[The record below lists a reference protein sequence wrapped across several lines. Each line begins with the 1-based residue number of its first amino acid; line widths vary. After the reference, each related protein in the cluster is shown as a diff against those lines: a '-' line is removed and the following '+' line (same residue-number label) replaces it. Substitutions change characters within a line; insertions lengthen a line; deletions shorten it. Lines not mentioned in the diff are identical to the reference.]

1 MTYRCLHGQAPRY
14 LAEHIKPA
22 IEVASRHRLRS
33 ANQHRLIV
41 PSCRLSTYGRRAFP
55 VAGQMVWN
63 SLPDELRDP
72 ACNIDSFTNYFS
84 KQSFSVSTSVTSA
97 LEVNYM
103 RYINSHFTY
112 WLTYLLTKTQAC
124 VCVSKTPLIQFARLS
139 HCLGVCP
146 SVRPSV
152 TLVICIKTVQ
162 ARITKSLL
170 WAAPRSLVYRD
181 KISCYWVHTCCLS

>member
-97 LEVNYM
+97 LDVNYM

-124 VCVSKTPLIQFARLS
+124 VCVSIARWYS
-139 HCLGVCP
+139 SRVFPIVWASVRP
-146 SVRPSV
+146 SVRPSHSWSV
-152 TLVICIKTVQ
+152 SKRCKLGSRNLYCELPQ
-162 ARITKSLL
+162 GL
-170 WAAPRSLVYRD
+170 
-181 KISCYWVHTCCLS
+181 